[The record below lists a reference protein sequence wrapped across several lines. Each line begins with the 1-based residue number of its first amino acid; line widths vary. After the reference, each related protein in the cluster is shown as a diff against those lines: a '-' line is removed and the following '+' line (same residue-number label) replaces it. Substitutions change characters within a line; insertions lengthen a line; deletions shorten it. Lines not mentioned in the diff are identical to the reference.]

1 MNILLIHQNYPAQFR
16 HIAPELVKAGHS
28 VVALRCTSK
37 AKGISVAND
46 NGVKIVSVPAARGSA
61 AGIHPWLIDIE
72 SKCIRGEA
80 ILHAAL
86 QLRQEGFSPDVIWA
100 HPGWGESL
108 FVKKVWPAAVLKLYC
123 EFYYQDQGADSNF
136 DPEFDRGLPPEISQ
150 SRLLIKNVNQLLNM
164 NQADSGLS
172 PTAWQKSSYPE
183 SFQNKIT
190 VVHDGIDTQI
200 VRPNSSAK
208 FVFQSGS
215 GQRRVLTRA
224 DKVITF
230 VNRNLEPYRGYHV
243 FMRSLPAILARHS
256 TVQVVLVGGEGVS
269 YGEAAPKGTSWAE
282 IYRKEVFPKLT
293 EAQKARVHFVGQ
305 IPYAS
310 YLDLLQI
317 SSVHVYLTYPFVL
330 SWSLLESMAAGCA
343 VLASRTGPLLDVIDD
358 GKNGRLFEFFDV
370 ESLVDQSLY
379 LLQNSDEAEAMGKVA
394 RSTVVERFDLK
405 TVCLPAISN
414 WLLGAV

>member
-16 HIAPELVKAGHS
+16 YIAPELLKAGHV

-37 AKGISVAND
+37 VKGTSVVHQG
-46 NGVKIVSVPAARGSA
+46 GVKIVSVPAGRGSTA
-61 AGIHPWLIDIE
+61 DIHPWLIDIE

-80 ILHAAL
+80 ILHAAM
-86 QLRQEGFSPDVIWA
+86 QLRQQGFFPDVIWA

-136 DPEFDRGLPPEISQ
+136 DPEFDRGVPPEISQ

-164 NQADSGLS
+164 NQAYSGLS
-172 PTAWQKSSYPE
+172 PTAWQKSSYPAY
-183 SFQNKIT
+183 FQDRIT
-190 VVHDGIDTQI
+190 VVHDGIDTE
-200 VRPNSSAK
+200 VVKPNSSAK
-208 FVFQSGS
+208 FAFQGAS
-215 GQRRVLTRA
+215 GQRRVFTRA
-224 DKVITF
+224 DKVVTF

-243 FMRSLPAILARHS
+243 FMRSLPLLLSEHS

-282 IYRKEVFPKLT
+282 IYRKEVLPKLT
-293 EAQKARVHFVGQ
+293 ETQKSRVHFVGQ

-310 YLDLLQI
+310 YIDLLQI

-343 VLASRTGPLLDVIDD
+343 VVASRTGPLLDVIDD
-358 GKNGRLFEFFDV
+358 GSNGRMFDFFDV
-370 ESLVDQSLY
+370 EGLVSESLN
-379 LLQNSDEAEAMGKVA
+379 LLGNPVAAEALGKAA
-394 RSTVVERFDLK
+394 RSTVIKRFDLK
-405 TVCLPAISN
+405 TVCLPAISD
-414 WLLGAV
+414 WLLDLG